1 VARPRF
7 TRQEL
12 FMALPRIADLKGS
25 AVVERVLRDLY
36 ARAAGNAFEERMILR
51 DEADFREK
59 RGQLDR
65 AIALSERVL
74 ATTQQLGAGPGEVRQ
89 DLMNLILR
97 RLASTDVAQRERAD
111 REIDDIARGA
121 ADETLAQVLLGRVT
135 ATLDRAGVRG
145 RLPGELDDSQR
156 DAVAV
161 AERDVAAAAGC
172 TLSDAQAGQILHAKT
187 AICRVTGRDE
197 EGLAATAEA
206 IAYFR
211 ERLPASSLPPTVWTD
226 RLELLNSLYQY
237 RTSLLIRARPPRL
250 REAFECADESRAQ
263 LLRHELAWANM
274 NAEAQEGRPSY
285 DALRALLAR
294 DEAALVLF
302 DVRERSS
309 AVFVVDPAQADP
321 IHRQIDLTS
330 DELAGL
336 MPGQETMS
344 YAKKQVFAALAPLS
358 GKLIPALADV
368 IKRYRLL
375 YLIPTAALYGVP
387 FAALTLPDGS
397 RLVEHC
403 AIAYVPSA
411 SMLAW
416 STGRRRARHSR
427 PERTLVALG
436 VGGTKDGEKQVS
448 FAAQAKDVVDTVD
461 TLGAISGVLLPEDTT
476 ATALLDAAEAASIL
490 HLECHGSLDPTAS
503 ALTASYLELS
513 DRAHLTTQDVADRA
527 GRLDAELV
535 FLNACLSG
543 TFASRM
549 SNEAGGFWQAFFIGG
564 SSSLVATLTSVRAQS
579 ASELVLGFYEAWL
592 GRGLDKARAL
602 QAAQLAMLAAGRAAQ
617 DWATHILIGDAR

>member
-12 FMALPRIADLKGS
+12 FLALPRIADLKGS
-25 AVVERVLRDLY
+25 AAVERVLRDLY
-36 ARAAGNAFEERMILR
+36 ARAAGNAFEERLVLR
-51 DEADFREK
+51 DEAGFREK
-59 RGQLDR
+59 RGQLDQ

-74 ATTQQLGAGPGEVRQ
+74 ATTRQLGAGPGEVRQ

-97 RLASTDVAQRERAD
+97 RLASADVDQRERAD
-111 REIDDIARGA
+111 REIADLARGA
-121 ADETLAQVLLGRVT
+121 ADETLAQVLLGRVA

-145 RLPGELDDSQR
+145 RLPDELDDGQR
-156 DAVAV
+156 DAVAA

-197 EGLAATAEA
+197 EGLAATAAA

-263 LLRHELAWANM
+263 LLRHELSWANM
-274 NAEAQEGRPSY
+274 DAKAQAGRPSY

-302 DVRERSS
+302 DVRESS
-309 AVFVVDPAQADP
+309 AAVFVVDPAQAEP
-321 IHRQIDLTS
+321 IHRPIDLTS

-336 MPGQETMS
+336 MPGQETMN

-368 IKRYRLL
+368 IERYRLL
-375 YLIPTAALYGVP
+375 YLIPTSALYGVP
-387 FAALTLPDGS
+387 FAALALPDGS

-403 AIAYVPSA
+403 AIAYVPSV

-416 STGRRRARHSR
+416 STGRRRTR
-427 PERTLVALG
+427 PVRTLVALG
-436 VGGTKDGEKQVS
+436 VGGTDDGEQRIS
-448 FAAQAKDVVDTVD
+448 FAAQARDVVDAVGA
-461 TLGAISGVLLPEDTT
+461 LGGVSGALLPEDTT
-476 ATALLDAAEAASIL
+476 VTALLDAAEAATVL

-513 DRAHLTTQDVADRA
+513 DRAHLTTQDVAERA
-527 GRLDAELV
+527 NRLDADLV

-564 SSSLVATLTSVRAQS
+564 SSSLVATLTSVRARP

-602 QAAQLAMLAAGRAAQ
+602 QAAQLAMLAAGRAPQ